1 MDNVLIKV
9 LVSIGILL
17 LVLVIF
23 LLVNNMVLSW
33 N

>member
-17 LVLVIF
+17 LMLVIF

>member
-9 LVSIGILL
+9 LVSIDILL

>member
-9 LVSIGILL
+9 LVRIGILL

>member
-17 LVLVIF
+17 LVLIIF